1 MANNPS
7 KATNDDFLEQILGL
21 PSFAS
26 ADAGL
31 TGADGGLGGS
41 GTGPPPMMLQL
52 SSGDLGGGGGGSG
65 GFHGQVFPLG
75 LSLEQR
81 KEGFLK
87 PEEASSNGKRFQD
100 DVVNG
105 RALSM
110 KNVSRK
116 LFLYSLWLVRKWQN
130 LKQNDSFF

>member
-1 MANNPS
+1 MLLKLVTRRRDS
-7 KATNDDFLEQILGL
+7 LWLGL
-21 PSFAS
+21 VRLGCSSFAS
-26 ADAGL
+26 IEAGL
-31 TGADGGLGGS
+31 TDVDGGLGNS
-41 GTGPPPMMLQL
+41 GTGLPPMMLQL
-52 SSGDLGGGGGGSG
+52 SSDDLGGGGGGSG

-75 LSLEQR
+75 LSLEQG

-87 PEEASSNGKRFQD
+87 PEEASGNGKRFQD

-130 LKQNDSFF
+130 LK